1 MRSLILTGCFSLL
14 LLALVSLSDLVNA
27 QVPAERKLR
36 NSTQTVATKRRG
48 HGNQPLR
55 SAQRGRKKS
64 IWSYNPGH
72 RSLAFLIAGEVVT
85 SKPMDLGPDNHCL
98 GCCGQGGVVRGRNNT
113 DSNIENRLGESVTR
127 VWDMEDFGGEPNSIN
142 GRCLGCCEERT
153 TLPPEASLGTR
164 AVSKKF
170 IRRMMDRK
178 RIVQQHNTRQRSYE
192 DSSSSEED

>member
-98 GCCGQGGVVRGRNNT
+98 GCCGQGGVVRRGTTPAGEGQVEKLTT
-113 DSNIENRLGESVTR
+113 DRRVNVSFNRGQTHQPACVHRGCMSDGSSES
-127 VWDMEDFGGEPNSIN
+127 DSSS
-142 GRCLGCCEERT
+142 EE
-153 TLPPEASLGTR
+153 